1 MFFSVKLQFHLKKNC
16 EVMVSKRVLQVFGIT
31 FQLLDINFG
40 VISVLHFQVKTTFF
54 SKNIPAVEFE
64 THFCW

>member
-1 MFFSVKLQFHLKKNC
+1 
-16 EVMVSKRVLQVFGIT
+16 MVSKRVLQVFGIT

-40 VISVLHFQVKTTFF
+40 VISVLPFQVKTTFF